1 MVDREAC
8 RVAVCG
14 YHRESDTTE
23 QLNNN
28 SEAPNSQ
35 PQAAFVSN
43 INSRKVELDK
53 KCIKGS
59 SELIKHIAFL
69 HQHD

>member
-1 MVDREAC
+1 MDREAW
-8 RVAVCG
+8 RVAVHG

-23 QLNNN
+23 QLKNN
-28 SEAPNSQ
+28 SEAPNGQ
-35 PQAAFVSN
+35 PQAALVSN

-53 KCIKGS
+53 NHTKGS
-59 SELIKHIAFL
+59 SEFIKHIAFL